1 MAEILDMARD
11 LGQAMGRTE
20 EYKALKRALEGM
32 DDDRELAELKS
43 ELERMESEIETQL
56 RAGQQPDD
64 ETRTAYE
71 GVVTRLQ
78 ANSNYQRVI
87 AAQTNFDKVVMRVN
101 ETIAKG
107 IQEGGES
114 QIILAT

>member
-1 MAEILDMARD
+1 MAEIADMARS

-43 ELERMESEIETQL
+43 ELEGLEGGIEATL
-56 RAGQQPDD
+56 RSGGQPDD
-64 ETRTAYE
+64 ETRQAYE
-71 GVVTRLQ
+71 ACVTRLQ
-78 ANSNYQRVI
+78 ANANYQRVV
-87 AAQTNFDKVVMRVN
+87 AAQSNFDKVVMKVN